1 MKYLQTFEKFI
12 TDTSRLLQGKI
23 SDVHDSISL
32 YKVADR
38 IYTVVIEDDY
48 LRGMVF
54 MRCQEFYESSSPEFQ
69 GQKFTWNRYM
79 DWYKSEGPG
88 AGKEEFTYGADWAGF
103 NLPSESIEKCMS
115 DIDDP
120 NEYDHCMASIIK
132 AIRKQESANFYL
144 LGVEKLDVNSDVLDH
159 EMAHGFWYT
168 DPEYKKSMLNLIQ
181 KADKSLIKKLSDII
195 IGYGY
200 NESVLP
206 DEVQAYLSTGLASK
220 MQGFGLEELMPEF
233 ENNFQ
238 SFKLKHETQPIEIK
252 IDY

>member
-1 MKYLQTFEKFI
+1 MRYLKTFETYI
-12 TDTSRLLQGKI
+12 SDTNRLLAGKI
-23 SDVHDSISL
+23 QDIYDSISL

-38 IYTVVIEDDY
+38 IYAVVIEDDY

-79 DWYKSEGPG
+79 DWYKTDGPG
-88 AGKEEFTYGADWAGF
+88 AGKDEFTYGADWAGF

-120 NEYDHCMASIIK
+120 NEYDHCMESIVE
-132 AIRKQESANFYL
+132 AIRSQESSNFYL
-144 LGVEKLDVNSDVLDH
+144 LGVESLDLNSSVLDH

-168 DPEYKKSMLNLIQ
+168 DPEYKSSMFNLIKSCDQESIQ
-181 KADKSLIKKLSDII
+181 KLKDII
-195 IGYGY
+195 IAYGY
-200 NESVLP
+200 TESVLP

-220 MQGFGLEELMPEF
+220 MQGFGLEDHMPKF
-233 ENNFQ
+233 EENFLK
-238 SFKLKHETQPIEIK
+238 FKQKHSTTPIQIK
-252 IDY
+252 VEY